1 MITSIHTEKA
11 LDKFQYSFMIK
22 TPNKVSIEGMWLN
35 ILMVIYENTALT
47 SYSMVKT
54 WKYLLYDQKWDK
66 DANSLQFYSI

>member
-35 ILMVIYENTALT
+35 ILMVIYDNPALT

-54 WKYLLYDQKWDK
+54 
-66 DANSLQFYSI
+66 